1 MGKASRRKRKQ
12 YRDGHHDRVRIAGSV
27 PAPNFEGAMV
37 EATRYALAM
46 VTSVHA
52 SPEDLP
58 GLIEELA
65 PDRARQGL
73 VAYALVSEL
82 LDHRRSKQSGLT
94 GDTNLTSE
102 SDIAGDHLPVVKISR
117 DMRDDRRKRGPQARA
132 AHLGRLEDSLEQNS
146 SSHIGRFHRTWRTR
160 QDVEVGAWL
169 R

>member
-82 LDHRRSKQSGLT
+82 ILESARELADARGVTVAAALNDANEGPAARPT
-94 GDTNLTSE
+94 TNQPPE
-102 SDIAGDHLPVVKISR
+102 P
-117 DMRDDRRKRGPQARA
+117 
-132 AHLGRLEDSLEQNS
+132 
-146 SSHIGRFHRTWRTR
+146 
-160 QDVEVGAWL
+160 
-169 R
+169 